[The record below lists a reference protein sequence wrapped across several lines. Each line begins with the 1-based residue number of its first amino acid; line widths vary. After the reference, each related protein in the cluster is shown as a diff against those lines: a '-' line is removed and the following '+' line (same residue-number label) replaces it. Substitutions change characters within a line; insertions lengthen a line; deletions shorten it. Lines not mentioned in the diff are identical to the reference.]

1 VGRVRIGAALRAR
14 LGLLAGGA
22 AFAAG
27 SGLAWGLAYGL
38 MTAGPLLAGYC
49 LLVMDVDEPEP
60 ESESEP
66 MQDEPAAAGSEVEEF
81 SPW

>member
-1 VGRVRIGAALRAR
+1 MGRVRIGPALRAR

-49 LLVMDVDEPEP
+49 LLVMDVDDPEP
-60 ESESEP
+60 VPDEQL
-66 MQDEPAAAGSEVEEF
+66 QDEPAKAGSEVEEF